1 MSKLKTMVGTSLA
14 TTTALLAFAQT
25 ASADE
30 LYKVNAGD
38 TLSAIANS
46 FGTSVD
52 AIAKENNI
60 KDVNHILVGQQF
72 NIPTETVKIDTQAS
86 QAADAVYHV
95 QAGDT
100 LNQIAAKFNT
110 TADALRQLNQI
121 SGDLIL
127 VGQQL
132 KVKGQV
138 EAAQNTQADQAEN
151 GKVVADTVATEAP
164 VVEKEAHVITI
175 NGNTYTVKAGDT
187 LPAIAQA
194 AGTSV
199 ENLRALNGLSS
210 DFIYAGQV
218 LVLYPEAEEDPVAA
232 YQTAPEDAE
241 EIVIAQPAKEEVVA
255 QPANQVAQEEVVA
268 QPASHNQEK
277 AQTEAQVAEAKAQE
291 EAQAA
296 EAQRQQE
303 AQAAEAQRQQEAQAA
318 EAQRQQE
325 AQAAEAQR
333 QQEAQAAEAQ
343 RQQEAQQAEAQRQ
356 QEAAQAQQQQQQQAQ
371 QNKQGNQNVV
381 ATARQY
387 TGVPYVWGGKTP
399 NGFDCSGFTNYV
411 YREATGQDI
420 GGWTV
425 PQESAGPTIA
435 VSQAQAGDLYFWG
448 NHGSSYHV
456 ALATDSQ
463 GGYIHAPAPG
473 QTVTESNVQYFA
485 PHFAV
490 SMQAYQ

>member
-1 MSKLKTMVGTSLA
+1 MTKLKTMVGTSLA

-86 QAADAVYHV
+86 QAASQAADAVYHV

-127 VGQQL
+127 VNQQL

-151 GKVVADTVATEAP
+151 GKVLADTVATEAP

-199 ENLRALNGLSS
+199 ESLRALNGLSS

-218 LVLYPEAEEDPVAA
+218 LVLYPEVEEAPAEEAPAAA

-268 QPASHNQEK
+268 QPASHNQEQ
-277 AQTEAQVAEAKAQE
+277 AQTEAQAAEAKAQE
-291 EAQAA
+291 
-296 EAQRQQE
+296 E

-485 PHFAV
+485 PNFAV

>member
-86 QAADAVYHV
+86 QAASQAADAVYHV

-138 EAAQNTQADQAEN
+138 EAAQTTQADQGEN

-199 ENLRALNGLSS
+199 ESLRALNGLSS

-218 LVLYPEAEEDPVAA
+218 LVLYPEVEETAPVQASVA
-232 YQTAPEDAE
+232 TYQAAPEDAE
-241 EIVIAQPAKEEVVA
+241 EIVIAPAAKEEVVA
-255 QPANQVAQEEVVA
+255 QPAKQEVKEEAVVA
-268 QPASHNQEK
+268 QPASHSQEN
-277 AQTEAQVAEAKAQE
+277 AQAEEAKAQAD
-291 EAQAA
+291 AQAA

-303 AQAAEAQRQQEAQAA
+303 AQAAEAQRQA
-318 EAQRQQE
+318 E

-343 RQQEAQQAEAQRQ
+343 RQQEAQQAEAKRQ
-356 QEAAQAQQQQQQQAQ
+356 QEAAQAQKQQQQQAQ
-371 QNKQGNQNVV
+371 QNNQGNQNVV

-387 TGVPYVWGGKTP
+387 KGVPYVWGGKTP

-435 VSQAQAGDLYFWG
+435 VNQAQAGDLYFWG

-456 ALATDSQ
+456 ALATDNQ

-473 QTVTESNVQYFA
+473 QTVTESNVQYYA

>member
-72 NIPTETVKIDTQAS
+72 NIPTETVKIDTQASQAAS

-218 LVLYPEAEEDPVAA
+218 LVLYPEAEEAPVAA

-241 EIVIAQPAKEEVVA
+241 AIVIDQPAKEEVVA

-277 AQTEAQVAEAKAQE
+277 AQTEAQIAEAKAQE
-291 EAQAA
+291 
-296 EAQRQQE
+296 E